1 MIQRF
6 QVGKRLSEMA
16 IYNGVAYLAGQVPED
31 DSQDMYGQTKQ
42 VLAEIDKWLAQAGTN
57 KSRILMAQVFVSNMI
72 EFDEMNRAWDEWVA
86 EGNAPPRAAVEAKL
100 ANPNW
105 KVEIVREALLMNILI
120 ILSNSFL
127 FKKSFINI
135 MLCFFH

>member
-16 IYNGVAYLAGQVPED
+16 VYNGIAYLAGQVPED
-31 DSQDMYGQTKQ
+31 DTLDMYSQTKQ
-42 VLAEIDKWLAQAGTN
+42 VLAEIDKWLAEAGTD
-57 KSRILMAQVFVSNMI
+57 KSRILMAQVFVANMI

-86 EGNAPPRAAVEAKL
+86 EGNSPPRAAIEAKL

-105 KVEIVREALLMNILI
+105 KVEIVVTAAI
-120 ILSNSFL
+120 
-127 FKKSFINI
+127 
-135 MLCFFH
+135 